1 MKDYD
6 ALAAKYGAGGES
18 EGDKYDKL
26 ARQYAAPKEA
36 GGGFVDGVMALA
48 GGAGKGLGTVALGAQ
63 KLVGRGLK
71 AVGADG
77 AGQWLVDDADTGRAR
92 MAAELAPYKERHPF
106 KAGAGELVGEV
117 VGTLPVGGVLAK
129 GATAALSRA
138 PALMG
143 RAAPLINAVGSSGFR
158 TGATAVG
165 TKAKAADLA
174 IRSAGGAITGG
185 AAAGLIDED
194 DAVLG
199 AAIGGVLPGLLGAA
213 GEGVKLGGRAYRSM
227 TAAPD
232 KEVAEKLAKAIG
244 VPRDELMS
252 ALRAEGPSMIPGYKA
267 TVPQIV
273 QNPAISQLQRSLQTA
288 GIQDIADAVSR
299 QQGQYRTA
307 LDSIAP
313 ADLSIRDAANRAG
326 KAIEDYAIPGRREA
340 KKIVGDAFDSVDPF
354 GEVRLKLPIDD
365 MRAAKSEFLGDGTF
379 GSGANAQRAIDTAA
393 AVGTKTVGA
402 AKPMSAKGIQDL
414 VLAVR
419 AAGGINTTSKAGRD
433 MAGEIRNLR
442 ESGLNNLVRPNSGK
456 SVERMAEQMHEAGF
470 MPDNDPSTLL
480 NLLHESAAGNR
491 VFQAGSDDAFQFMQQ
506 QANGPGP
513 GAQSFD
519 EAVPFKTLQNLR
531 SSIGEA
537 ARKAGR
543 EGDDREAAA
552 LLQMRQSIDD
562 RIDRAVTG
570 GADEGEY
577 FPADI
582 AQRYSEARELHA
594 ARKSVFDTGP
604 QAAMFKVGRDG
615 QRVIQGAEIPG
626 KFYNGNVSQVEDMQ
640 SFRRLVGSNPELM
653 GEMKRYAMTE
663 ARGTA
668 NKAGDLTVK
677 FNQWE
682 RSRSGANREL
692 FDGGE
697 RALIGEVG
705 KAVQRAGVAEDLGRV
720 SGSDTAQKLASI
732 NELGALDSK
741 VLNIVASRIPILG
754 KITGPMLDGLRE
766 TAARTQNKRIA
777 ELLADPEKLAAAL
790 DSKGSEAMKLR
801 SWLNKNAGRAQ
812 LLYRGAPAATANPDE

>member
-1 MKDYD
+1 MTKPWEEYQAAAAP
-6 ALAAKYGAGGES
+6 ALAPWEEYQ
-18 EGDKYDKL
+18 
-26 ARQYAAPKEA
+26 RAAPKKDE
-36 GGGFVDGVMALA
+36 GGFIDGAAALI
-48 GGAGKGLGTVALGAQ
+48 GGVGKGVGTVALGAQ

-138 PALMG
+138 PALMS

-158 TGATAVG
+158 TGATAIG

-194 DAVLG
+194 DAALG

-213 GEGVKLGGRAYRSM
+213 GEGVKLGGRAYRSL

-252 ALRAEGPSMIPGYKA
+252 ALRAEGPSMIPGYQM

-273 QNPAISQLQRSLQTA
+273 QSPVISQLQRSLQTA

-326 KAIEDYAIPGRREA
+326 TAIQNYAIPARQEVSKMVRES
-340 KKIVGDAFDSVDPF
+340 FENVDPWDQA
-354 GEVRLKLPIDD
+354 RLMLPLDQ
-365 MRAAKSEFLGDGTF
+365 MQGAQAKFLGPGTF
-379 GSGANAQRAIDTAA
+379 GTGSKAQQALDTAR
-393 AVGTKTVGA
+393 AVGTETVEA

-442 ESGLNNLVRPNSGK
+442 ESGLNNLVKPNTGQ
-456 SVERMAEQMHEAGF
+456 SVERMAEKMHEAGF
-470 MPDNDPSTLL
+470 LPDNDPATLL

-513 GAQSFD
+513 GAQSYQ
-519 EAVPFKTLQNLR
+519 VPVSFRTLQNLR
-531 SSIGEA
+531 GSIGEA
-537 ARKAGR
+537 ADQASAKGSNK
-543 EGDDREAAA
+543 EAAA
-552 LLQMRQSIDD
+552 LDSMKRALDE
-562 RIDRAVTG
+562 RIEKAANG
-570 GADEGEY
+570 MADEGDY

-582 AQRYSEARELHA
+582 AARYREALDMHGAKKR
-594 ARKSVFDTGP
+594 VFDTGP
-604 QAAMFKVGRDG
+604 QASMFRRGGDG
-615 QRVIQGAEIPG
+615 QAQIQGAEIPG
-626 KFYNGNVSQVEDMQ
+626 KFYNGNLSQVEDMQ
-640 SFRRLVGSNPELM
+640 SFRRLVGDSPELM

-720 SGSDTAQKLASI
+720 SGSDTAQKLASL

-766 TAARTQNKRIA
+766 TAARTQNKRMA

-790 DSKGSEAMKLR
+790 DSKGNEAMKLR

-812 LLYRGAPAATANPDE
+812 LLYRGAPAASANPDE